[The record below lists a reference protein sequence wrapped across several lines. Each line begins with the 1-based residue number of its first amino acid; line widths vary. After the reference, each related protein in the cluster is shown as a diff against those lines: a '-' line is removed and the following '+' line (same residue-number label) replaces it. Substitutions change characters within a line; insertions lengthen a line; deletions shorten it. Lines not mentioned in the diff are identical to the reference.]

1 MISAH
6 SLITRSIA
14 LLLPVCL
21 IWLFIACV
29 TLCSMHVDGY
39 KLTHAG
45 SLSSTAST
53 ASGEIDCCPFTES
66 LRSVL
71 PERSVLEVPAAE
83 HTPVALVVGASDYE
97 MSFHHFLTAS
107 GSSDPPLKRL
117 RTLRI

>member
-1 MISAH
+1 MMSVY

-14 LLLPVCL
+14 LLLPVCF

-29 TLCSMHVDGY
+29 TLCSMHVER

-45 SLSSTAST
+45 CLSSTAST
-53 ASGEIDCCPFTES
+53 GSGEIDCCPFTES
-66 LRSVL
+66 LLSVL
-71 PERSVLEVPAAE
+71 TPRSILEVTAAE
-83 HTPVALVVGASDYE
+83 HAPVALVLGSSYCGV
-97 MSFHHFLTAS
+97 SFHHFLTAS